1 MEEATPVSSEVPLV
15 KVVNEEVTKEDRVMD
30 KEEEDPSY
38 DGGFVKVEKEGI
50 NAKYGD
56 DEKALKQVSIEASSN
71 GSQRELHEAQEKAKE
86 LELELEK
93 VTGELKRYESEN
105 TLLKDELLS
114 TKGRLDETEKKH
126 EEHEVVKKKLQEQIS
141 EGEARHSSQL
151 KSLKDALQLHD
162 DKHKELTEVKEAFD
176 GLGLDVENSRKKM
189 IELEERLRLSAV
201 KAEKFKELEEK
212 LMISDEK
219 LSKTDALLSQ
229 ALSQNSVLELKL
241 KSLEELSEKVA
252 ELKSALIMAEEEGNK
267 STSQRQEYQEKVTK
281 LETSLNQSAAR
292 ISELEEDLRIALQ
305 KGAEHEDIGNVS
317 TQRSV
322 ELQGLFQ
329 TSQSKLEEKLKDL
342 EALQAK
348 NSSLEAAL
356 SVAMEKESE
365 LSVNLNAVTE
375 KLKSAEERLE
385 KQAREIDEA
394 TTRSIDLE
402 ALHKHSELKI
412 QKAMEDFSCRDTEA
426 KSLTEKSKDLEERI
440 RLYEVKLAEASDQS
454 LSLKEEIDQSSAENE
469 LLADT
474 NNQLKIKIQELQ
486 GYLESEKE
494 TENEKFKQRDT
505 EVKDLR
511 AKLKSHENLIEEHK
525 RQILEASGVAD
536 TRRVELEEALLK
548 LKTLESTVEELEKVN
563 GDLAEVN
570 MNLNQKLANHGS
582 ETGGF
587 QAKLSALEAEKDQTV
602 KELQTAIEDLTKQL
616 TSEGERLRSQISSLE
631 EKNKQV
637 NEIYQTTKNELV
649 KLQEKLQEDKSKSEA
664 MVSEIGKLSSV
675 AAEKLVLESNYE
687 QVAIQLKEVEAQLK
701 EKVEKVAELTSKLQE
716 HEHKASDRDV
726 LDEQAVQ
733 LHKEF
738 QASHTLIAEQKEAV
752 SQKHSELEA
761 TLKKSQEELDAKKSM
776 ILHLESMVDELKE
789 KVKHAD
795 AKSKE
800 TESAGK
806 EEVEV
811 KSRDIDLSVS
821 TPKQRKSKKN
831 LDASLSHS
839 SSSGHVM
846 IQTAET
852 SHLMTLNIVLGVA
865 IVSVI
870 LGIILGK
877 KY

>member
-1 MEEATPVSSEVPLV
+1 MEEATTASSVPLV
-15 KVVNEEVTKEDRVMD
+15 KVVHEEVTKEDRVME
-30 KEEEDPSY
+30 KQEEDTSF
-38 DGGFVKVEKEGI
+38 DGGFVKVEKDGI
-50 NAKYGD
+50 NANSGD
-56 DEKALKQVSIEASSN
+56 DEKAQKQVSTEGNSN
-71 GSQRELHEAQEKAKE
+71 GSHRELHEAQEKAKE
-86 LELELEK
+86 LEHELEK

-126 EEHEVVKKKLQEQIS
+126 EEHEVVRKKLQEQIS

-151 KSLKDALQLHD
+151 KSLEDALQLHD
-162 DKHKELTEVKEAFD
+162 VKHKELTEVKEAFD
-176 GLGLDVENSRKKM
+176 GLGLEVENSRKKM
-189 IELEERLRLSAV
+189 KELEERLRLSAV
-201 KAEKFKELEEK
+201 EAEKFKEVEEK
-212 LMISDEK
+212 LKISDENF
-219 LSKTDALLSQ
+219 SKTDALLSQ

-241 KSLEELSEKVA
+241 KSLEEVSKKVS
-252 ELKSALIMAEEEGNK
+252 ELKSALIVAEEERKK
-267 STSQRQEYQEKVTK
+267 STSQINEYQEKVTK
-281 LETSLNQSAAR
+281 LETSLSQSAAR
-292 ISELEEDLRIALQ
+292 TSELEEDLRIALQ

-342 EALQAK
+342 EALQEK

-356 SVAMEKESE
+356 SVATEKERE
-365 LSVNLNAVTE
+365 LSENLNAVTE
-375 KLKSAEERLE
+375 KLKSAEDKLE

-394 TTRSIDLE
+394 TTRSIELE
-402 ALHKHSELKI
+402 ALHKHSEIKI
-412 QKAMEDFSCRDTEA
+412 QKAMEDFSSRDTEA

-440 RLYEVKLAEASDQS
+440 RLYEGKLAEASGLS

-486 GYLESEKE
+486 GYLESERD
-494 TENEKFKQRDT
+494 TANERLSQRDT
-505 EVKDLR
+505 EAKDLST
-511 AKLKSHENLIEEHK
+511 KLKFHENLIEEHK

-536 TRRVELEEALLK
+536 TRKVELEEALLK

-602 KELQTAIEDLTKQL
+602 KELQTAIEALTKQL
-616 TSEGERLRSQISSLE
+616 TSEGERLRSQICSLE
-631 EKNKQV
+631 EEKNQL
-637 NEIYQTTKNELV
+637 NETYQSTKNELV
-649 KLQEKLQEDKSKSEA
+649 KLQEKLQEDKSKSDA
-664 MVSEIGKLSSV
+664 MVSEIGKLSAV

-687 QVAIQLKEVEAQLK
+687 QVAIQLKEFEAQLK

-738 QASHTLIAEQKEAV
+738 QASHTLISEQREAV
-752 SQKHSELEA
+752 AQKHSELEA
-761 TLKKSQEELDAKKSM
+761 TLKKSQEELDAKKSV
-776 ILHLESMVDELKE
+776 IVHLESMVKDLEQKLQ
-789 KVKHAD
+789 VAD
-795 AKSKE
+795 TISKE
-800 TESAGK
+800 TESTGK

-821 TPKQRKSKKN
+821 TPNQRKSKKN
-831 LDASLSHS
+831 LDVSPSPS
-839 SSSGHVM
+839 CSSGHVM
-846 IQTAET
+846 IQKAET
-852 SHLMTLNIVLGVA
+852 SHLMTLKIVLGVA

-870 LGIILGK
+870 IGIIVGK

>member
-1 MEEATPVSSEVPLV
+1 MEEATTVSSEVPLV
-15 KVVNEEVTKEDRVMD
+15 KVVNEQVTKEDRVME
-30 KEEEDPSY
+30 KEEEDTSF
-38 DGGFVKVEKEGI
+38 DGEFIKVEKEGI

-56 DEKALKQVSIEASSN
+56 DEKAQKQVSIEGSSN
-71 GSQRELHEAQEKAKE
+71 DSQRELHESQEKTKE

-105 TLLKDELLS
+105 TLLKVELLS

-151 KSLKDALQLHD
+151 KSLEDALQLHD
-162 DKHKELTEVKEAFD
+162 VKHKELTEVKEAFD
-176 GLGLDVENSRKKM
+176 GLGLEVENSRKKM
-189 IELEERLRLSAV
+189 IELEERLRFSAV
-201 KAEKFKELEEK
+201 EADKFKEVEEK
-212 LMISDEK
+212 LKISDETF
-219 LSKTDALLSQ
+219 SKTDALLSQ

-241 KSLEELSEKVA
+241 KSLEEVS
-252 ELKSALIMAEEEGNK
+252 ELKSALVVAEEEGNK
-267 STSQRQEYQEKVTK
+267 STSQIKEYQENVIK
-281 LETSLNQSAAR
+281 LETCLNQSAAR
-292 ISELEEDLRIALQ
+292 VSELEEDLRIALQ

-342 EALQAK
+342 EALQAQ

-356 SVAMEKESE
+356 SVAVEKESE
-365 LSVNLNAVTE
+365 LSENLMAVTQ
-375 KLKSAEERLE
+375 KLKSAEKRLD
-385 KQAREIDEA
+385 KQAREMDEA
-394 TTRSIDLE
+394 TTRSKELE

-412 QKAMEDFSCRDTEA
+412 QKAMEDFSSRDTEA
-426 KSLTEKSKDLEERI
+426 KALTEKSKDLEERI
-440 RLYEVKLAEASDQS
+440 RLYEGKLAEASGIS
-454 LSLKEEIDQSSAENE
+454 LSLKEEIDQSFAENE

-486 GYLESEKE
+486 GYVESEKE
-494 TENEKFKQRDT
+494 TANEKFNQRDT
-505 EVKDLR
+505 EVKDLST
-511 AKLKSHENLIEEHK
+511 KLKSHENLIEEHK

-548 LKTLESTVEELEKVN
+548 LKTLESTIQELEKVN
-563 GDLAEVN
+563 GELAEVN

-602 KELQTAIEDLTKQL
+602 KELQTAVEDLTKQL
-616 TSEGERLRSQISSLE
+616 TSEGERLQSEISSLE
-631 EKNKQV
+631 EKNKQF
-637 NEIYQTTKNELV
+637 NEIYQSTKNELI
-649 KLQEKLQEDKSKSEA
+649 KLQGKLQEDKSKSEA
-664 MVSEIGKLSSV
+664 MVSEIGKLSAV

-687 QVAIQLKEVEAQLK
+687 KVEIQLKEVEAQLK

-716 HEHKASDRDV
+716 HEQNASDRDV

-733 LHKEF
+733 LHKEL
-738 QASHTLIAEQKEAV
+738 QASHTLISEQKEVVA
-752 SQKHSELEA
+752 QKHSELEY

-776 ILHLESMVDELKE
+776 IVHLESMVKDLEQKLQ
-789 KVKHAD
+789 VAYT
-795 AKSKE
+795 KSKE

-821 TPKQRKSKKN
+821 TPNQRKSKKT
-831 LDASLSHS
+831 LDASPSPS

-846 IQTAET
+846 IQKAET
-852 SHLMTLNIVLGVA
+852 SHLIMTLKIVLGVA

-870 LGIILGK
+870 IGIILGK